1 MAETNVMAA
10 ETCDKVIPQRNYQ
23 LDFLKFVFTL
33 FVFICHSS
41 AFVGENTRITFPP
54 ALGQI
59 SVHFF
64 FVVSGMLMVNSIIKS
79 DADISDPGKSAMVF
93 VLKKFKG
100 ISLQYWTA
108 LFVYTAIYIYI
119 YIYIANSAEPLKSV
133 FIIILRIF
141 PEAFLMTNSGVVIEY
156 NAPTWYLSA
165 MFIVMLP
172 LAYLLYKFRDFFLY
186 VFAPLSAALSLG
198 FWCQINEFAFGDRRN
213 ELFGIV
219 IGGLIRAFCGLCFG
233 VVAWLIYNKLKQYGT
248 KKSQV
253 IMLTLIE
260 ALIWIIFFGAWF
272 ILKDSRAIYSV
283 LFVLPIAIAISFSG
297 KSYVYRLFHFKWMSF
312 FSPISLAIY
321 FNHWIARNAVIQFF
335 PDCSYKMGLSLMAA
349 FTAVSCLLYYIIMK
363 LCRILWNKKLKKVFS
378 NQEV

>member
-64 FVVSGMLMVNSIIKS
+64 FVVSGMIMVNSIIKS

-119 YIYIANSAEPLKSV
+119 YIYIL
-133 FIIILRIF
+133 
-141 PEAFLMTNSGVVIEY
+141 
-156 NAPTWYLSA
+156 
-165 MFIVMLP
+165 
-172 LAYLLYKFRDFFLY
+172 
-186 VFAPLSAALSLG
+186 
-198 FWCQINEFAFGDRRN
+198 
-213 ELFGIV
+213 
-219 IGGLIRAFCGLCFG
+219 LIRR
-233 VVAWLIYNKLKQYGT
+233 
-248 KKSQV
+248 
-253 IMLTLIE
+253 
-260 ALIWIIFFGAWF
+260 
-272 ILKDSRAIYSV
+272 SR
-283 LFVLPIAIAISFSG
+283 
-297 KSYVYRLFHFKWMSF
+297 
-312 FSPISLAIY
+312 
-321 FNHWIARNAVIQFF
+321 
-335 PDCSYKMGLSLMAA
+335 
-349 FTAVSCLLYYIIMK
+349 
-363 LCRILWNKKLKKVFS
+363 
-378 NQEV
+378 